1 MCRFVQYNQLS
12 QDLAFDARLMET
24 IRELT
29 REGQEYIDDDD
40 DDDNYL
46 GDYDDDDY
54 NDIELAENVAI
65 AKQLLE
71 ETDYFRVG
79 NNFGSSCGSQEI
91 SCSDDIYRSIDGT
104 CNNLKHSKWGA
115 SGRELLRYYFLRP

>member
-1 MCRFVQYNQLS
+1 MFVCRFVQYNQLS

-40 DDDNYL
+40 DYVD
-46 GDYDDDDY
+46 DYDDGDDY

-65 AKQLLE
+65 AKQL
-71 ETDYFRVG
+71 F
-79 NNFGSSCGSQEI
+79 
-91 SCSDDIYRSIDGT
+91 
-104 CNNLKHSKWGA
+104 NL
-115 SGRELLRYYFLRP
+115 